1 MKLREERKYLSVS
14 ELSDAEEDD
23 DEEEEEEDRRRL
35 FLFFSFLRSLEDL
48 SFSLSS
54 LSLCRFLSLSFS
66 ETELKSLICVQGG
79 LLVKNLKTLG
89 FILHIFVMAIFSTAP
104 IY

>member
-1 MKLREERKYLSVS
+1 MKLREEGKYLSVS

-23 DEEEEEEDRRRL
+23 EDEEDRRRL

-48 SFSLSS
+48 SFSLSFLS
-54 LSLCRFLSLSFS
+54 LSRFLSLSFS
-66 ETELKSLICVQGG
+66 VTELKSLICAQGG
-79 LLVKNLKTLG
+79 LLVKNFKTLG
-89 FILHIFVMAIFSTAP
+89 FVIHIFVMAIFSTAP